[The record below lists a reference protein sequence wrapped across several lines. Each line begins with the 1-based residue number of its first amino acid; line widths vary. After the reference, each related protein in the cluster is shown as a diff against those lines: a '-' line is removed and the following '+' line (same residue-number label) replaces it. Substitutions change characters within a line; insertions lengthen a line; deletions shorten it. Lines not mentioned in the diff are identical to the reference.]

1 MFMKKQL
8 LLLMLAIFLGFPLFS
23 QKVEVLKYDDLKE
36 IINDSSADIQIINF
50 WATWCKPC
58 IKEIPY
64 FEGVNSSYKNRNV
77 KVVLVS
83 LDFVEDLESK
93 VVPFV
98 RKRNLKAEI
107 KLLDETD
114 FDAIINDVNSSWS
127 GAIPATLVIN
137 NKTGET
143 EFYEKEFKEGELE
156 EIIETQLKGW

>member
-1 MFMKKQL
+1 MKKQL
-8 LLLMLAIFLGFPLFS
+8 LFLIPLLFFVYPLLS
-23 QKVEVLKYDDLKE
+23 QKVEVLKYEELKKV
-36 IINDSSADIQIINF
+36 INDSSADIQIINF

-64 FEGVNSSYKNRNV
+64 FENINSSYKNQNV

-83 LDFVEDLESK
+83 LDFVEDLENK

-98 RKRNLKAEI
+98 KRRNLKSEI

-114 FDAIINDVNSSWS
+114 FDAIINDIDPSWS

-137 NKTGET
+137 NKTGKT
-143 EFYEKEFKEGELE
+143 EFYEKEFKEGELN
-156 EIIETQLKGW
+156 EIVEAQLQNF